1 MKYYLAIDIGAS
13 SGRHILGSIENGR
26 IVLKEIYRF
35 ENAMREENGVLVWD
49 LESLTREVIAGI
61 AVCRQLGKLPE
72 TVAIDTWGVDYVL
85 LGADGEPLLPAV
97 AYRDSRTA
105 PAVEAVNQRIPLDQ
119 LYAKTG
125 IWPQPFNTIYQLW
138 CDRESGKLAKAKAV
152 LLMPAYLSYAL
163 TGVCMNDYTDA
174 TTTGLINAETKT
186 WDPSLLHALGLDPA
200 LFAPPALPGTV
211 VGRFTPA
218 VQEAVGFD
226 ATVLCAPAH
235 DTAAAVAACP
245 IDEESVYISSG
256 TWSLIGT
263 ENSTPTLSKEAR
275 LAGFTNEG
283 GVEYHYRFLKNIMG
297 MWLFQNIRKNLNK
310 QYTYDEMMEMA
321 QISSYTGTFDC
332 NDPSLLAPDY
342 MIEAIR
348 TLLGDPHLSLCDLLN
363 SVYHSLAHSYD
374 RAIREIETLSN
385 KKVKRIL
392 IVGGGS
398 KDHYLNELTAAV
410 TGKQV
415 YTGLPEATALGNLL
429 SQIMQDT
436 GRSLAEGRALIKDS
450 FNIRCEA
457 TPEWS
462 AGSSF
467 KRKRS
472 SIFPVQKN
480 V

>member
-1 MKYYLAIDIGAS
+1 MQYYLAIDIGAS
-13 SGRHILGSIENGR
+13 SGRHILGCVKDGR
-26 IVLKEIYRF
+26 IELEEIYRF
-35 ENAMREENGVLVWD
+35 ENAMREENGTLVWD
-49 LESLTREVIAGI
+49 LDALTREVIAGI
-61 AVCRQLGKLPE
+61 AVCRQIGKVPA

-85 LGADGEPLLPAV
+85 LDAQGKPLLPAV

-105 PAVEAVNQRIPLDQ
+105 PAVEAVHQRVSLAQ
-119 LYAKTG
+119 LYARTG

-138 CDRESGKLAKAKAV
+138 CDRESGKLAEAKTM

-174 TTTGLINAETKT
+174 TTSGLINAETKT
-186 WDPSLLHALGLDPA
+186 WDASLLETLGLDPA
-200 LFAPPALPGTV
+200 LFAPPALPGAV
-211 VGRFTPA
+211 VGSFTPA
-218 VQEAVGFD
+218 VREAVGFD

-263 ENSTPTLSKEAR
+263 ENRTPTLTEAAR

-297 MWLFQNIRKNLNK
+297 MWLLQSIRKNLNK

-321 QISSYTGTFDC
+321 QKSSFRTTFDC
-332 NDPSLLAPDY
+332 NDPSLLAPEN

-348 TLLGDPHLSLCDLLN
+348 ALLGAPALPLGDVLS

-385 KKVKRIL
+385 KTVRRIL

-398 KDHYLNELTAAV
+398 KDRYLNALTATV
-410 TGKQV
+410 TGKPV
-415 YTGLPEATALGNLL
+415 YTGLSEATALGNLL

-436 GRSLAEGRALIKDS
+436 GCTLAEGRALIADS
-450 FNIRCEA
+450 FRIRCEA
-457 TPEWS
+457 TPE
-462 AGSSF
+462 
-467 KRKRS
+467 
-472 SIFPVQKN
+472 
-480 V
+480 